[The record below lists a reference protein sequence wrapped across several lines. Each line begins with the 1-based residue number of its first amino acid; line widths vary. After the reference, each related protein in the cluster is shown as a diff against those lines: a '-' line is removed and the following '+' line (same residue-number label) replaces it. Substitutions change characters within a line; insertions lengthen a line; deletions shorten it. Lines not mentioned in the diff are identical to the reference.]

1 MVKLFVPAAALTL
14 VACTAYAAAPGGSAL
29 DRRTERQQ
37 LALQGKA
44 IGEPQTCLTTRQ
56 IEDVNAVSDR
66 VVLFHLKNGRTY
78 RNDLPAACPQATR
91 SGTSFSYR
99 TTVSRLCAVDV
110 LQIAEPASGFA
121 YGGCPLGKFTRYEL
135 PAGLNKRSF

>member
-1 MVKLFVPAAALTL
+1 MLKFIVPAALLTL
-14 VACTAYAAAPGGSAL
+14 AAGAAYADSRA
-29 DRRTERQQ
+29 ERQA

-56 IEDVNAVSDR
+56 IEDINAVSDR

>member
-1 MVKLFVPAAALTL
+1 MLKFIVPAALLTL
-14 VACTAYAAAPGGSAL
+14 AAGAAYADSRA
-29 DRRTERQQ
+29 ERQA

-56 IEDVNAVSDR
+56 IEDINAVSDR

-91 SGTSFSYR
+91 SGTSFSYH

>member
-1 MVKLFVPAAALTL
+1 MLKIIVPAALLTL
-14 VACTAYAAAPGGSAL
+14 AAGAVYADSRA
-29 DRRTERQQ
+29 ERQA

-44 IGEPQTCLTTRQ
+44 IGEPQSCVTTRQ
-56 IEDVNAVSDR
+56 IEDINAVSDR

>member
-1 MVKLFVPAAALTL
+1 MLKLIVPVAALTL
-14 VACTAYAAAPGGSAL
+14 AACAAYAAAPDSRA
-29 DRRTERQQ
+29 ERQQ

-44 IGEPQTCLTTRQ
+44 IGEPQSCVTTRQ
-56 IEDVNAVSDR
+56 IEDINAVSDR

-121 YGGCPLGKFTRYEL
+121 YGGCPLGKFTPYEL

>member
-1 MVKLFVPAAALTL
+1 MLKLIIPAVVLTFAAG
-14 VACTAYAAAPGGSAL
+14 VAYADSRA
-29 DRRTERQQ
+29 ERQQ

-44 IGEPQTCLTTRQ
+44 IGAPQSCVTTRQ
-56 IEDVNAVSDR
+56 IEDINAISDR

-78 RNDLPAACPQATR
+78 RNDLPNACPQATR

-135 PAGLNKRSF
+135 PTGLNKRSF

>member
-1 MVKLFVPAAALTL
+1 MLKVIVPVALLTL
-14 VACTAYAAAPGGSAL
+14 AAGAAFADSRA
-29 DRRTERQQ
+29 DRQA

-44 IGEPQTCLTTRQ
+44 LGKPQSCLTTRQ
-56 IEDVNAVSDR
+56 IEDINAVSDR

-91 SGTSFSYR
+91 SGTAFSYR

-121 YGGCPLGKFTRYEL
+121 YGGCPLGEFTPYEL